1 MKKRLEEIRKQAAEL
16 LAEARLLERVEE
28 DWTTWNG
35 LLDDP
40 APISANIQF
49 RRGTGTDDD
58 QIHVLVKIY
67 HDIPFQG
74 QDAFLECHFTADK
87 GAFVFWE
94 QGGPLDV
101 ETIEKELQRGEE
113 E

>member
-28 DWTTWNG
+28 DWETWSG

-40 APISANIQF
+40 APISADIEL
-49 RRGTGTDDD
+49 RRGAGDDD
-58 QIHVLVKIY
+58 HIHVMMKIY
-67 HDIPFQG
+67 HNIEFQG
-74 QDAFLECHFTADK
+74 QNAFLECNFTADK

-94 QGGPLDV
+94 QSGPLDV